1 MNATEVKGC
10 GLVGLLLVEGPRE
23 NEVAEKEVLFGYSR
37 GGGSD
42 RMAESTSTPSAS
54 SHEVGPSSPPRGRG
68 GSEDFYLSI
77 SSQPSSHV
85 FSDEPFEVAFTLESN
100 KASPSNSPPSVIRI
114 TARLVA
120 EKSAD
125 LKLKVIE
132 EPRLSLTRRSGRAK
146 CCILCSEPLGKNR
159 VSAKLHFTAAGV
171 GGCTTDSIT
180 LVRAKLQVSVG
191 DDWTDVWYKDEGGR
205 DKSIETIVSAYDQQ
219 NNLLRDSIQLEIK
232 LCYDSI
238 GTPAVSNQDI
248 LKRLGSDRAL
258 QIDPKT
264 GRAKV
269 RYRVED
275 VSKNHQGQNFTL
287 LISAAAKSNGATIA
301 PAKTPP
307 VNVRSKR
314 NKRQRTGSAR
324 GSSLEFSMTNSGTAI
339 APPSSADRL
348 GTFMSN
354 EQLREA
360 VQDVIRWSEEVVNGM
375 YHIQWRVMG
384 YASNADGSV
393 DYNRPYHNMQNPNP
407 VVDRLLALYNQSTR
421 ENIRYLQH
429 TVVDP
434 PLSPVEPYSMAT
446 RTPVPSMHH
455 GSAMM
460 PHSEVPPP
468 PPHEMMGP
476 SSPRGPYSTPQYTHG
491 MPMHAPHPSEAY
503 ASSSPI
509 GHYPQSHHHPDYYG
523 GHHASAAANKTP
535 HHDRLD
541 PLPAHTGGGA
551 DSPTIDLESEVEYVL
566 ARQYKSLRT
575 GERLGFPAY
584 SVDRFIL
591 GFYRDS
597 PRNAGLR
604 QLIPISDEDF
614 GPSEKLQA
622 KKILDEAIS
631 SNSGAVQSVKE
642 CGSIASV
649 LDRCLVYDFSKDI
662 GGGGTK

>member
-1 MNATEVKGC
+1 
-10 GLVGLLLVEGPRE
+10 
-23 NEVAEKEVLFGYSR
+23 
-37 GGGSD
+37 
-42 RMAESTSTPSAS
+42 MAESISTPSAS
-54 SHEVGPSSPPRGRG
+54 SHVVGPNFLPGGYG

-85 FSDEPFEVAFTLESN
+85 FSDEPFEVAFTLESSR
-100 KASPSNSPPSVIRI
+100 ASPSNSPPSGLRI
-114 TARLVA
+114 TVRLEA
-120 EKSAD
+120 EKLAD

-132 EPRLSLTRRSGRAK
+132 EPRLSWTRRSGRAK
-146 CCILCSEPLGKNR
+146 CCIQCSEPLGKNR
-159 VSAKLHFTAAGV
+159 VSAKLHLTAAGV
-171 GGCTTDSIT
+171 GGCTTDSIS

-191 DDWTDVWYKDEGGR
+191 HDWTDIWYKDEGGR

-219 NNLLRDSIQLEIK
+219 NNLLNDSIQLEIK

-264 GRAKV
+264 GSAKV

-287 LISAAAKSNGATIA
+287 LISAAVESNGATIA

-314 NKRQRTGSAR
+314 NKKHRTGIIR
-324 GSSLEFSMTNSGTAI
+324 GSPQDLSMTDDRTAI
-339 APPSSADRL
+339 EQPVSADR
-348 GTFMSN
+348 GVFVNN
-354 EQLREA
+354 EQVREA

-375 YHIQWRVMG
+375 HHIQWRVMG

-407 VVDRLLALYNQSTR
+407 VVDRLLALYNQYTR

-434 PLSPVEPYSMAT
+434 PISPGEPYPVEN
-446 RTPVPSMHH
+446 RVPVPSIHH
-455 GSAMM
+455 DSAMM
-460 PHSEVPPP
+460 PHSGVPPP

-476 SSPRGPYSTPQYTHG
+476 SSPRGPYSAPRYRHG
-491 MPMHAPHPSEAY
+491 LPMHALHPSEAY
-503 ASSSPI
+503 ASSSPV
-509 GHYPQSHHHPDYYG
+509 GHYPQPHHHPDYYG
-523 GHHASAAANKTP
+523 GHHASAVASKTP
-535 HHDRLD
+535 YHDCLD

-551 DSPTIDLESEVEYVL
+551 DSHSPTMDVESEVEYVL

-575 GERLGFPAY
+575 GEHLGFPAY
-584 SVDRFIL
+584 GVNRFIL

-597 PRNAGLR
+597 QQNARLR
-604 QLIPISDEDF
+604 QFIPILDEDF
-614 GPSEKLQA
+614 GPYEKLQA
-622 KKILDEAIS
+622 KKILEEAIS
-631 SNSGAVQSVKE
+631 SNSRAVQSVKE
-642 CGSIASV
+642 CGSIANV
-649 LDRCLVYDFSKDI
+649 LDRCLVYDFSEDI
-662 GGGGTK
+662 RGGGTK

>member
-1 MNATEVKGC
+1 MNATEVPEGC
-10 GLVGLLLVEGPRE
+10 GFVGLLLVEGPRE
-23 NEVAEKEVLFGYSR
+23 NRVAEKEVLFGYSR

-42 RMAESTSTPSAS
+42 RMAENISTPSSS
-54 SHEVGPSSPPRGRG
+54 SHGAGPSSPSRGYKG
-68 GSEDFYLSI
+68 PEDFYFCI
-77 SSQPSSHV
+77 SNQPSSHV

-100 KASPSNSPPSVIRI
+100 QASPSNSPPPGLRI
-114 TARLVA
+114 AVRMET
-120 EKSAD
+120 ETSAD

-146 CCILCSEPLGKNR
+146 CCIQCLEPLGKNR

-205 DKSIETIVSAYDQQ
+205 DKSIETIVSAYDKQ

-232 LCYDSI
+232 LCYDSL
-238 GTPAVSNQDI
+238 GTPPVSNQDI
-248 LKRLGSDRAL
+248 LRRLGSDRAL
-258 QIDPKT
+258 HIDPKT

-287 LISAAAKSNGATIA
+287 LISAAAKSDGATIG
-301 PAKTPP
+301 PTKTPP

-324 GSSLEFSMTNSGTAI
+324 GSSIDVPMNDSATAI
-339 APPSSADRL
+339 ALPGSVNRTGA
-348 GTFMSN
+348 FINN
-354 EQLREA
+354 EQFREA

-429 TVVDP
+429 TVVDAP
-434 PLSPVEPYSMAT
+434 FSPAEPYPAVA
-446 RTPVPSMHH
+446 RTPVPPMHH
-455 GSAMM
+455 GSALMP
-460 PHSEVPPP
+460 PHSGVPPP
-468 PPHEMMGP
+468 PHDMMSPH
-476 SSPRGPYSTPQYTHG
+476 SPRGLYPAPQYPHG
-491 MPMHAPHPSEAY
+491 PMHAPHPSETY
-503 ASSSPI
+503 VVSSPI
-509 GHYPQSHHHPDYYG
+509 SHYQQPHHHPDYYG
-523 GHHASAAANKTP
+523 GHHSSAAATKTP
-535 HHDRLD
+535 HNDRLD

-551 DSPTIDLESEVEYVL
+551 DSPTMDLESEVEHVL
-566 ARQYKSLRT
+566 ARQYKSFRT

-584 SVDRFIL
+584 KDRKSV
-591 GFYRDS
+591 
-597 PRNAGLR
+597 
-604 QLIPISDEDF
+604 
-614 GPSEKLQA
+614 
-622 KKILDEAIS
+622 
-631 SNSGAVQSVKE
+631 V
-642 CGSIASV
+642 
-649 LDRCLVYDFSKDI
+649 
-662 GGGGTK
+662 